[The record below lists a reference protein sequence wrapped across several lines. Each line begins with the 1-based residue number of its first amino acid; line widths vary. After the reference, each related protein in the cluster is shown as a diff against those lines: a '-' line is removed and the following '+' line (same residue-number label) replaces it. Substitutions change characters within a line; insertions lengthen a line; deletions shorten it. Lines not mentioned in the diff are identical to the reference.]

1 VLKKRSLDYTDIL
14 EFATQNLA
22 LGVCSKRLKYLG
34 FESISIVTLSDMR
47 SLMKTVKVGIN
58 GVGRIGR
65 TILRAY
71 FNQVAKDSNYNFEV
85 VAINNPG
92 DSRPYIHLL
101 KHDSLHGHLKGEFS
115 FNQESREIS
124 YNGRKIKFFSNK
136 NPEEIEWSSVGAQI
150 VIDCTGIF
158 KDKVKL
164 GLHIRGSV
172 KKVIMCAPGKDLDG
186 TFVMGINN
194 NLYDTN
200 KHHIISNASCTTN
213 CLSPIVKVLLE
224 NFGIV
229 NGLMTTVHSYT
240 SDQNLLDNAHEDL
253 RRARAA
259 NLSMIPTSTG
269 AAKALGEVIPEVKG
283 KLDGYAVRV
292 PTPDVSMI
300 DLTVVLEKK
309 ATKEEINAA
318 MKKAAETHLKG
329 ILGYTEEELVSQDFM
344 GTTESSILDSKLT
357 NVIGNTAKVISWYDN
372 EVGFSNRVIDLANF
386 IGQKL

>member
-1 VLKKRSLDYTDIL
+1 
-14 EFATQNLA
+14 
-22 LGVCSKRLKYLG
+22 
-34 FESISIVTLSDMR
+34 
-47 SLMKTVKVGIN
+47 MKTVKIGVN

-65 TILRAY
+65 TVLRAY
-71 FNQVAKDSNYNFEV
+71 FARVAKEANANIEI

-92 DSRPYIHLL
+92 DHRPYIHLL
-101 KHDSLHGHLKGEFS
+101 KHDSLHGKLQGDFS
-115 FNQESREIS
+115 FNEESKEIS
-124 YNGRKIKFFSNK
+124 YNGRAIKFFSTK
-136 NPEEIEWSSVGAQI
+136 NPEEIDWSSVGAQV

-158 KDKVKL
+158 KDKSKL
-164 GLHIRGSV
+164 GLHIRGTV

-194 NLYDTN
+194 EKYDPAN
-200 KHHIISNASCTTN
+200 HHVISNASCTTN
-213 CLSPIVKVLLE
+213 CLAPIVKVLHE

-229 NGLMTTVHSYT
+229 NGLMTTIHSYT

-269 AAKALGEVIPEVKG
+269 AAKALGEVIPEMIG
-283 KLDGYAVRV
+283 KLDGYAIRV
-292 PTPDVSMI
+292 PTPDVSVV

-309 ATKEEINAA
+309 ATKQEINDA
-318 MKKAAETHLKG
+318 MKKASLGNLKG
-329 ILGYTEEELVSQDFM
+329 ILGYTEEELVSMDFM
-344 GTTESSILDSKLT
+344 GATESSYLDSKLT
-357 NVIGNTAKVISWYDN
+357 NVIGHTAKIVSWYDN

>member
-1 VLKKRSLDYTDIL
+1 
-14 EFATQNLA
+14 
-22 LGVCSKRLKYLG
+22 
-34 FESISIVTLSDMR
+34 
-47 SLMKTVKVGIN
+47 MKTVKIGIN

-65 TILRAY
+65 TVLRAY
-71 FNQVAKDSNYNFEV
+71 FARIAKNIDTNIEV

-92 DSRPYIHLL
+92 EAKPYIHLL
-101 KHDSLHGHLKGEFS
+101 KHDSLHGKLAGDFS
-115 FNQESREIS
+115 FNEEAREIS
-124 YNGRKIKFFSNK
+124 YNGRKIKFFNCK
-136 NPEEIEWSSVGAQI
+136 NPEEIQWSSVGAQV

-158 KDKVKL
+158 KDKAKL
-164 GLHIRGSV
+164 GLHMRETV

-194 NLYDTN
+194 EKYDSS

-213 CLSPIVKVLLE
+213 CLAPVVKVLNE

-229 NGLMTTVHSYT
+229 NGLMTTIHSYT

-269 AAKALGEVIPEVKG
+269 AAKALGEVIPEMIG

-292 PTPDVSMI
+292 PTPDVSMV

-309 ATKEEINAA
+309 ATKQEINDA
-318 MKKAAETHLKG
+318 MKKASLGNLKG
-329 ILGYTEEELVSQDFM
+329 ILGYTEEELVSMDYM
-344 GTTESSILDSKLT
+344 GTTESSYFDSKLT
-357 NVIGNTAKVISWYDN
+357 NVIGNTAKIVSWYDN